1 MGWVFSTEPHPGGRS
16 LGWGAFIL
24 PLRSRSS
31 GAVFVLEIE
40 FCGDVAV
47 DVVANSLLDELLG
60 NREALG
66 QLPDL
71 GAAVGD
77 GIVQILRRDQLAA
90 AALVRL
96 VEQMR

>member
-1 MGWVFSTEPHPGGRS
+1 MGRILFYRFGVGVPGR
-16 LGWGAFIL
+16 F
-24 PLRSRSS
+24 
-31 GAVFVLEIE
+31 FVLEIK
-40 FCGDVAV
+40 FCSDVAV
-47 DVVANSLLDELLG
+47 DVVAYGFLDEFLG

-77 GIVQILRRDQLAA
+77 GIIQILRRDQLAA